1 MIWPY
6 TCFPITRGYT
16 GSHAG
21 IDIPG
26 FCNPSASIAA
36 ATSGTVI
43 SAVGSTFNGYGRYVD
58 IRSPSGIVTRY
69 AHLSTLYVSQGQ
81 QVSQGQA
88 IGIIGATG
96 NAQGIHLHFEVR
108 VGGGPV
114 NPLGYLP

>member
-1 MIWPY
+1 M
-6 TCFPITRGYT
+6 
-16 GSHAG
+16 
-21 IDIPG
+21 
-26 FCNPSASIAA
+26 
-36 ATSGTVI
+36 
-43 SAVGSTFNGYGRYVD
+43 
-58 IRSPSGIVTRY
+58 TRY
-69 AHLSTLYVSQGQ
+69 AHLSTVNVSQGQ